1 MHNEPFQII
10 SQKTVVGCPWEEC
23 NHFFLSV
30 GENSFRA
37 SKKLTE
43 TFGLRSTSDFF
54 IPIYLIMVMM
64 NRSSLSLSSV
74 QMFVKWLWAYPTVK
88 SQHMTKCPSPSSR
101 TACLISSLLS
111 NYSYVDYN
119 KRFISFAANEKVDA
133 LSQIVNYLN
142 SVAAWCCRFSSDDC
156 KLILKIPIWN
166 MLINFLYCIVL
177 YCIVLYCIV

>member
-1 MHNEPFQII
+1 
-10 SQKTVVGCPWEEC
+10 
-23 NHFFLSV
+23 
-30 GENSFRA
+30 
-37 SKKLTE
+37 
-43 TFGLRSTSDFF
+43 
-54 IPIYLIMVMM
+54 
-64 NRSSLSLSSV
+64 
-74 QMFVKWLWAYPTVK
+74 
-88 SQHMTKCPSPSSR
+88 MTKCPSPSSR

-142 SVAAWCCRFSSDDC
+142 SVAEWCCRFSSDDC

-177 YCIVLYCIV
+177 YCIVVSKDIEQINPEFREEAIRKWVHRDLVPIQFAGLHNLSTVNENCFYKKLRIWMS

>member
-1 MHNEPFQII
+1 
-10 SQKTVVGCPWEEC
+10 
-23 NHFFLSV
+23 
-30 GENSFRA
+30 
-37 SKKLTE
+37 
-43 TFGLRSTSDFF
+43 
-54 IPIYLIMVMM
+54 
-64 NRSSLSLSSV
+64 
-74 QMFVKWLWAYPTVK
+74 
-88 SQHMTKCPSPSSR
+88 MTKCPSPSSR

-177 YCIVLYCIV
+177 YCIVLYCIVVSKDIEQINPEFREEAIRKWVHRDLVPIQFAGIKLNNLSTVNENCFYKKLRICLS

>member
-1 MHNEPFQII
+1 
-10 SQKTVVGCPWEEC
+10 
-23 NHFFLSV
+23 
-30 GENSFRA
+30 
-37 SKKLTE
+37 
-43 TFGLRSTSDFF
+43 
-54 IPIYLIMVMM
+54 
-64 NRSSLSLSSV
+64 
-74 QMFVKWLWAYPTVK
+74 
-88 SQHMTKCPSPSSR
+88 MTKCPSPSSR

-177 YCIVLYCIV
+177 YCIVLYCIVQLSVKIQSRLILSLEKKPSENGYTVTWYQFSLQESNSTTCQL